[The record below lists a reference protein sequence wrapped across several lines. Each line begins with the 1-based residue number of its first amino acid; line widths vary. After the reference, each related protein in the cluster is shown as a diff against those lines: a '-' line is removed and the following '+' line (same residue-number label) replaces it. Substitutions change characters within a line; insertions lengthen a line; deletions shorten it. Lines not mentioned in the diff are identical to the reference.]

1 MIYSGVP
8 VSSVFQRGF
17 TDVSIYSE
25 ELIRSQKVTGMA
37 YCVKK
42 KKKKGRRRECV
53 YVDIPTRSL
62 RVLKLI

>member
-42 KKKKGRRRECV
+42 KKKRKEKGMRIRRH
-53 YVDIPTRSL
+53 PHA
-62 RVLKLI
+62 